1 MASYFFD
8 SSSLMKRYTKEKG
21 SAWVISLFRPFS
33 NNRIHVAEITY
44 VEVISAL
51 SRRHRGKSIST
62 SKYKKAVDRF
72 RRNFKSKF
80 FATDIDTQLI
90 EIASNLAEKHILR
103 GYDAVQLGCAVQLH
117 QLRQKAKL
125 SPFIFVSADD
135 ALNQAALNEGLTV
148 DNPNNYP

>member
-1 MASYFFD
+1 MANYFFD
-8 SSSLMKRYTKEKG
+8 SSSLMKRYAKEKG
-21 SAWVISLFRPFS
+21 SAWIISLFRPFS
-33 NNRIHVAEITY
+33 NNRIYVAEITF

-62 SKYKKAVDRF
+62 QTYKKAVDRF
-72 RRNFKSKF
+72 RRNFKTKF

-90 EIASNLAEKHILR
+90 DLASDLAEKHVLR
-103 GYDAVQLGCAVQLH
+103 GYDAVQLACAVQLH

-125 SPFIFVSADD
+125 SPFIFVSADN
-135 ALNQAALNEGLTV
+135 ALNQAAQNEGLTV